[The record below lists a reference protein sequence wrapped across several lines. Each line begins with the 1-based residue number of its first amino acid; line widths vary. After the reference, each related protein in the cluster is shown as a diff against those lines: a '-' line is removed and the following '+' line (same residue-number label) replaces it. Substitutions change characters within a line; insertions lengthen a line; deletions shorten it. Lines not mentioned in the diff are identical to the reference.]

1 MRLSDYIEQS
11 FSNLWKRKLRSFLTT
26 FGVVIGI
33 GALVAMISFGKGIQK
48 NVSDRF
54 KQLEL
59 FNYLMVFNDSGWTRL
74 GDPDLRRQKAADE
87 GSKAVLDDRAMEK
100 LKGMKGVEAVFAD
113 IRFPASVKFNQKEE
127 FILIQVLPAELATS
141 KLMDLRTGE
150 AYVQDN
156 VRSVIIS
163 DSLLNRLGVKDL
175 SSALGKEIEV
185 STLGFDFSRI
195 NPMNLSS
202 LLSGETLPF
211 SRESYVFEITG
222 VVERMGFGGP
232 SPLRSDVFI
241 PPGAAKD
248 LKKLPFSNLWDLFR
262 SPESPQGYSMVN
274 VKVSHPKYIESLR
287 EATHEMGFRSFA
299 LVDQLEEFKTGF
311 LYMDMVLAVVGM
323 IALCVASLGIVNT
336 MVMSILE
343 RYPEIGLMKAVG
355 ASDRDVS
362 KIFFFESSVIGLLGG
377 IFGLALGWVV
387 SVLINQII
395 NYFLAK
401 QGVPFI
407 QYFSF
412 PWWLCT
418 GAVAFSI
425 LVSLF
430 AGIYPAL
437 RAARVDPVVA
447 LRHD

>member
-11 FSNLWKRKLRSFLTT
+11 FTNLWKRKLRSFLTT

-48 NVSDRF
+48 NVSESF
-54 KQLEL
+54 TQLEL
-59 FNYLMVFNDSGWTRL
+59 FNYLTIFTDSALLRL
-74 GDPDLRRQKAADE
+74 GDPDIRQEESTDD
-87 GSKAVLDDRAMEK
+87 GSKGVLDDKVIEK
-100 LKGMKGVEAVFAD
+100 IKGMKGVEAVFAD

-127 FILIQVLPAELATS
+127 FVLIQVLPSELAAS
-141 KLMDLRTGE
+141 KLMKLRMGE
-150 AYVQDN
+150 PFVQDDDLAL
-156 VRSVIIS
+156 IIS
-163 DSLLNRLGVKDL
+163 DSLLSRLKVKEF
-175 SSALGKEIEV
+175 SSALGKEIEI
-185 STLGFDFSRI
+185 STLAFDFSRI
-195 NPMNLSS
+195 NPMDLSS
-202 LLSGETLPF
+202 LLQGDTLPF
-211 SRESYVFEITG
+211 ARESYTFRITG
-222 VVERMGFGGP
+222 IAERMGFGGP
-232 SPLRSDVFI
+232 TPLRSDVFI
-241 PPGAAKD
+241 PPGVAKG
-248 LKKLPFSNLWDLFR
+248 LKTLPFSNLWDLFR
-262 SPESPQGYSMVN
+262 SPEQQQGYALVN
-274 VKVSHPKYIESLR
+274 VKVTSPQNIELIKEEIR
-287 EATHEMGFRSFA
+287 KMGLRSFA
-299 LVDQLEEFKTGF
+299 MIDHFEEFKTGF
-311 LYMDMVLAVVGM
+311 LFLDMVLAIVGM

-343 RYPEIGLMKAVG
+343 RYGEIGIMKAVG
-355 ASDRDVS
+355 ASDRDVK

-377 IFGLALGWVV
+377 VFGLALGWVV
-387 SVLINQII
+387 SGLINQVV

-412 PWWLCT
+412 PWWLCL

-425 LVSLF
+425 TVSLL

>member
-48 NVSDRF
+48 NVSESF

-59 FNYLMVFNDSGWTRL
+59 FNYLMVFTDSAWMRL
-74 GDPDLRRQKAADE
+74 GDPDSRRQEAPDE
-87 GSKAVLDDRAMEK
+87 EPKAVLDDGVIEK
-100 LKGMKGVEAVFAD
+100 LKGINGVEAVFAD
-113 IRFPASVKFNQKEE
+113 IRFPASVKFNQREE
-127 FILIQVLPAELATS
+127 FILIQVLPAELAKS
-141 KLMDLRTGE
+141 KIMKLRAGKP
-150 AYVQDN
+150 YVQDD
-156 VRSVIIS
+156 VRSLIIS
-163 DSLLNRLGVKDL
+163 DSLLNRLEVKDL
-175 SSALGKEIEV
+175 SSALGKEIEI
-185 STLGFDFSRI
+185 STLAFDFSRI

-202 LLSGETLPF
+202 LFRGETLPF
-211 SRESYVFEITG
+211 ARESYGFKIEG
-222 VVERMGFGGP
+222 VAERMGFGGP
-232 SPLRSDVFI
+232 TPLRSDVFI
-241 PPGAAKD
+241 PAGVAKD
-248 LKKLPFSNLWDLFR
+248 LKTLPFSNVWDLFR
-262 SPESPQGYSMVN
+262 SAENQRGHTLVN
-274 VKVSHPKYIESLR
+274 VRVSHPKYIEPLK
-287 EATHEMGFRSFA
+287 EAAHEMGFHSFA
-299 LVDQLEEFKTGF
+299 FIDQLEEFKTGF
-311 LYMDMVLAVVGM
+311 LVMDMVLAVVGM

-343 RYPEIGLMKAVG
+343 RFAEIGIMKAVG

-387 SVLINQII
+387 SILINQVI
-395 NYFLAK
+395 NYFLSK

-412 PWWLCT
+412 PWWLCF

-425 LVSLF
+425 LVSLL

-437 RAARVDPVVA
+437 RAAHVDPVVA